1 MDVEEKRK
9 LDVRFERFNKFII
22 PGIYFDNSD
31 LVIEFKTAGLAFERF
46 QKFLSGKLVGI
57 IYPRSKTILLTKE
70 NTEEY
75 VNSFSKD

>member
-1 MDVEEKRK
+1 MDAEEKRK

-22 PGIYFDNSD
+22 TGIYLDNSD
-31 LVIEFKTAGLAFERF
+31 LVIEFKTAGLAFEKF
-46 QKFLSGKLVGI
+46 QKFLSGKLIGV